1 MQPMGSRHI
10 KLNSTGYSIVY
21 LNAYPRS
28 QQRSIEST
36 TLLTR
41 GSRNPVITAEE
52 VILKLRND
60 VGTNTPSPPPPPPPP
75 PPKKKKSQQTAYYPK
90 RLDHQHA

>member
-1 MQPMGSRHI
+1 MGFRHI

-21 LNAYPRS
+21 LNAYPSS

-36 TLLTR
+36 VLLTR

-60 VGTNTPSPPPPPPPP
+60 VGTNTPPPPP
-75 PPKKKKSQQTAYYPK
+75 PPKKKKKKKKPADGLLPEKIRSS
-90 RLDHQHA
+90 HA